1 MEDLTNPERIRQNPK
16 CDRTVSLY
24 GYVRGVPL
32 KKNTSIH
39 IPGKWDYFK
48 GYIDVRYPLFLSED
62 DVRKGA
68 I

>member
-39 IPGKWDYFK
+39 IPGKWDYIGNK
-48 GYIDVRYPLFLSED
+48 MVSYSAPL
-62 DVRKGA
+62 V
-68 I
+68 